1 MIVNPII
8 QIGRDINARW
18 IHKDNIIPQKAATFA
33 GPKDAHQAAL
43 AELLLAQSIRQL
55 FNVLEREKREC
66 VTVVILAYGSIL
78 MPTYHHIELLV
89 GALLH

>member
-8 QIGRDINARW
+8 QIGRDINARR
-18 IHKDNIIPQKAATFA
+18 IDKDNIITQQTATFA

-55 FNVLEREKREC
+55 LNVL
-66 VTVVILAYGSIL
+66 
-78 MPTYHHIELLV
+78 
-89 GALLH
+89 